1 MARSNRHYHVF
12 VMGGLGIVEHT
23 RTHFGSLSP
32 LLFFLVQVSSSLALL
47 LYKSLSYFAR
57 CSHRCLVLLRN
68 IHAVFFFLPNRQMA
82 SLACKQGLGF
92 QRRGSFELSKLL
104 SLSTKL

>member
-12 VMGGLGIVEHT
+12 VMGGLGIVEQT

-32 LLFFLVQVSSSLALL
+32 LLFFLVQVSSSLALM

-68 IHAVFFFLPNRQMA
+68 IHAFFLPNRQMA
-82 SLACKQGLGF
+82 SLAWKRGLGL